1 VSKETEAWRTAA
13 PVRGAEA
20 DQQPQS
26 THGRGL
32 LDGMRVFDAG
42 IWRPVPHATQLL
54 ADLGADVLKLEPPGG
69 DPMRTFP
76 DIFRDVASHKG
87 SVMLDLRSDAGRAR
101 ALELAARA
109 DVFCE
114 GWRPGVADR
123 LGVGYEHVKAVNPS
137 IIYCS
142 VSGYGQTGELTA
154 LPGHDVNYQA
164 LAGAIARAN
173 STEHPAIPRVPI
185 ADLAA
190 ATVAALAICAAWANR
205 LRTGEGERIDVAMA
219 DVVASWIGPR
229 SGNAIE
235 GRDEATR
242 GSTGYGVF
250 RCADGGW
257 LALGVIAE
265 DHFWRAVCEGL
276 GIAELGALRYFDRL
290 DRFEECQAAVVAACA
305 ALPRDVAIDR
315 LTNAGAPVT
324 PVLTPEEMGAH
335 PHFRERGVIAVDE
348 RAELRVSFPAV
359 FSNHPGRAPG
369 PNPDLDA
376 DSSAWSDPRD

>member
-1 VSKETEAWRTAA
+1 MSAKRT
-13 PVRGAEA
+13 PDPTNR
-20 DQQPQS
+20 S
-26 THGRGL
+26 GL
-32 LDGMRVFDAG
+32 LAGMRVLDAG

-54 ADLGADVLKLEPPGG
+54 ADLGADVVKLEPPTG

-76 DIFRDVASHKG
+76 DIFRDIASHKG
-87 SVMLDLRSDAGRAR
+87 SVVVDLRDRSGRVR

-142 VSGYGQTGELTA
+142 VSGYGQTGELRA

-164 LAGAIARAN
+164 LAGGITRAN
-173 STEHPAIPRVPI
+173 SLDVPEIPKVPI

-190 ATVAALAICAAWANR
+190 ATVAALTICAAWANR

-229 SGNAIE
+229 SANAIR

-250 RCADGGW
+250 RCADGRW
-257 LALGVIAE
+257 IALGVIAE
-265 DHFWRAVCEGL
+265 DHFWRSVCDGL
-276 GIAELGALRYFDRL
+276 GIAQLGALTYFDRL
-290 DRFEECQAAVVAACA
+290 DRFEECQSALVEACA
-305 ALPRDVAIDR
+305 ALPHDVALER
-315 LTNAGAPVT
+315 LTAAGAPVT
-324 PVLTPEEMGAH
+324 PVLTPEEMGEH
-335 PHFRERGVIAVDE
+335 QHFRHRGVIAVDDDD
-348 RAELRVSFPAV
+348 ELRVCFPAV
-359 FSNHPGRAPG
+359 LSERPARRPG
-369 PNPDLDA
+369 PTPDPDA
-376 DSSAWSDPRD
+376 NRHAWSD

>member
-1 VSKETEAWRTAA
+1 VTL
-13 PVRGAEA
+13 P
-20 DQQPQS
+20 
-26 THGRGL
+26 GL
-32 LDGMRVFDAG
+32 LDGMRVLDAG

-54 ADLGADVLKLEPPGG
+54 ADLGAEVLKLEPPRH

-87 SVMLDLRSDAGRAR
+87 SVVVDLQTIEGRQR
-101 ALELAARA
+101 ALELAAHA

-114 GWRPGVADR
+114 GWRPGVAAR
-123 LGVGYEHVKAVNPS
+123 LGVGYEHVKAVNPQ

-142 VSGYGQTGELTA
+142 VSGYGQTGALTE

-164 LAGAIARAN
+164 LAGAMRRAN
-173 STEHPAIPRVPI
+173 QVEEPTIPKVPI

-205 LRTGEGERIDVAMA
+205 LRTGEGEHIDVAMT

-235 GRDEATR
+235 GRNEPTR

-250 RCADGGW
+250 RCADGGHV
-257 LALGVIAE
+257 ALGVIAE
-265 DHFWRAVCEGL
+265 DHFWKAVCDGL
-276 GIAELGALRYFDRL
+276 GIAGLGDLTYFARL
-290 DRFEECQAAVVAACA
+290 DRFEECQAAVATACA
-305 ALPRDVAIDR
+305 AIARDVAVER
-315 LTNAGAPVT
+315 LTAAGAPVS

-335 PHFRERGVIAVDE
+335 EHFRERGVIAVDNE
-348 RAELRVSFPAV
+348 GELRVCFPAV
-359 FSNHPGRAPG
+359 FASRPARRPG
-369 PNPDLDA
+369 PAPEPDA
-376 DSSAWSDPRD
+376 DHDAWTR

>member
-1 VSKETEAWRTAA
+1 MSPSADPEAR
-13 PVRGAEA
+13 PGV
-20 DQQPQS
+20 
-26 THGRGL
+26 
-32 LDGMRVFDAG
+32 LDGMRVLDAG

-54 ADLGADVLKLEPPGG
+54 ADLGADVLKLEPPTT

-87 SVMLDLRSDAGRAR
+87 SVVLDLRTESGRAR

-142 VSGYGQTGELTA
+142 VSGYGQTGELTEV
-154 LPGHDVNYQA
+154 PGHDVNYQA
-164 LAGAIARAN
+164 LAGAITRRGA
-173 STEHPAIPRVPI
+173 TDDPTIPKVPI

-229 SGNAIE
+229 SGNAIK

-250 RCADGGW
+250 RGADGGW

-265 DHFWRAVCEGL
+265 DHFWKAVCAGL
-276 GIAELGALRYFDRL
+276 GIAGLGELGYFDRL
-290 DRFEECQAAVVAACA
+290 DRFEECQAAVSAACA
-305 ALPRDVAIDR
+305 ALPRDVAVAR
-315 LTNAGAPVT
+315 LTAAGAPVT
-324 PVLTPEEMGAH
+324 PVLTPEEMGEL
-335 PHFRERGVIAVDE
+335 PHFRDRGVIAVDGDG
-348 RAELRVSFPAV
+348 ELRVCFPAV
-359 FSNHPGRAPG
+359 FSEHPARRPGRTPE
-369 PNPDLDA
+369 PDA
-376 DSSAWSDPRD
+376 DRDAWSEPRRQ

>member
-1 VSKETEAWRTAA
+1 MSDHEK
-13 PVRGAEA
+13 P
-20 DQQPQS
+20 
-26 THGRGL
+26 GL
-32 LDGMRVFDAG
+32 LDGMRVLDAG

-54 ADLGADVLKLEPPGG
+54 ADLGADVLKLEPPTF

-87 SVMLDLRSDAGRAR
+87 SVVLDLRTDAGRAR
-101 ALELAARA
+101 ALELASRA

-142 VSGYGQTGELTA
+142 VSGYGQTGALTA
-154 LPGHDVNYQA
+154 VPGHDVNYQA
-164 LAGAIARAN
+164 LAGAVTRAGAHEN
-173 STEHPAIPRVPI
+173 PTIPKVPI

-190 ATVAALAICAAWANR
+190 ATVAALAISAAWANR

-229 SGNAIE
+229 SGNAIK
-235 GRDEATR
+235 GRDEPTR

-250 RCADGGW
+250 RCADDGW
-257 LALGVIAE
+257 IALGVIAE
-265 DHFWRAVCEGL
+265 DHFWKAVCDGL
-276 GIAELGALRYFDRL
+276 GIEALGALPYFERL
-290 DRFEECQAAVVAACA
+290 DRFEECQAAVGAACA
-305 ALPRDVAIDR
+305 ALPRDTVVER
-315 LTNAGAPVT
+315 LTGAGAPVT

-335 PHFRERGVIAVDE
+335 PHFRERGVIAADD
-348 RAELRVSFPAV
+348 AGELRVCFPAV
-359 FSNHPGRAPG
+359 FTERPARRPG
-369 PNPDLDA
+369 PNPVPDA
-376 DSSAWSDPRD
+376 DHDAWSEPRG

>member
-1 VSKETEAWRTAA
+1 
-13 PVRGAEA
+13 
-20 DQQPQS
+20 
-26 THGRGL
+26 
-32 LDGMRVFDAG
+32 MRVLDAG

-54 ADLGADVLKLEPPGG
+54 ADLGAEVLKLEPPGT

-87 SVMLDLRSDAGRAR
+87 SVVLDLRTDAGRAR
-101 ALELAARA
+101 ALELAVGA

-142 VSGYGQTGELTA
+142 VSGYGQNGALTA

-164 LAGAIARAN
+164 LAGAIARPNA
-173 STEHPAIPRVPI
+173 PDDVVIPRVPI

-190 ATVAALAICAAWANR
+190 ATVAALAISAAWANK
-205 LRTGEGERIDVAMA
+205 LRTGEGERIDVAIA

-229 SGNAIE
+229 SGNAIK
-235 GRDEATR
+235 GREEPTR

-257 LALGVIAE
+257 IALGVIAE
-265 DHFWRAVCEGL
+265 DHFWEAVCGGL
-276 GIAELGALRYFDRL
+276 GIANLGELAYFDRL
-290 DRFEECQAAVVAACA
+290 DRFEECQRAVANACA
-305 ALPRDVAIDR
+305 SLARDDAVDR
-315 LTNAGAPVT
+315 LTAAGAPVT
-324 PVLTPEEMGAH
+324 PVLTPEEMGEY
-335 PHFRERGVIAVDE
+335 PHFRQRGVIAVDDGG
-348 RAELRVSFPAV
+348 ELRVGFPAV
-359 FSNHPGRAPG
+359 FTQHPARRPG
-369 PNPDLDA
+369 PSPAPNA
-376 DSSAWSDPRD
+376 NRGGWSGPRA

>member
-1 VSKETEAWRTAA
+1 VTLFEQ
-13 PVRGAEA
+13 V
-20 DQQPQS
+20 
-26 THGRGL
+26 GL
-32 LDGMRVFDAG
+32 LRDMRVLDAG

-54 ADLGADVLKLEPPGG
+54 ADLGADVLKLEPPAG

-87 SVMLDLRSDAGRAR
+87 SVVLDLRSDAGRAR

-142 VSGYGQTGELTA
+142 VSGYGQTGALTA
-154 LPGHDVNYQA
+154 RPGHDVNYQA
-164 LAGAIARAN
+164 LAGAVTRAGAVD
-173 STEHPAIPRVPI
+173 SPQIPKVPI

-229 SGNAIE
+229 SGNAIR

-257 LALGVIAE
+257 IALGVIAE
-265 DHFWRAVCEGL
+265 DHFWKAVCDGL
-276 GIAELGALRYFDRL
+276 GIARLGDLGYFDRL
-290 DRFEECQAAVVAACA
+290 DRYDDCQRAVVEACA
-305 ALPRDVAIDR
+305 ALPRDLAVER
-315 LTNAGAPVT
+315 LTAAGAPVT
-324 PVLTPEEMGAH
+324 PVLTPEEMGTH
-335 PHFRERGVIAVDE
+335 PHFRERGVIAVDDDG
-348 RAELRVSFPAV
+348 ELRVCFPAV
-359 FSNHPGRAPG
+359 FSGHPARRPG
-369 PNPDLDA
+369 PSPEPNA
-376 DSSAWSDPRD
+376 DRDAWSDRA

>member
-1 VSKETEAWRTAA
+1 
-13 PVRGAEA
+13 
-20 DQQPQS
+20 
-26 THGRGL
+26 
-32 LDGMRVFDAG
+32 MRVLDAG

-54 ADLGADVLKLEPPGG
+54 ADLGADVVKLEPPTG

-87 SVMLDLRSDAGRAR
+87 SVVVDLRDDAGRMR

-123 LGVGYEHVKAVNPS
+123 LGVGYEQVKAVNPS

-142 VSGYGQTGELTA
+142 VSGYGQTGEFAA

-164 LAGAIARAN
+164 LAGAVVRGHARNDA
-173 STEHPAIPRVPI
+173 EIPKVPI

-190 ATVAALAICAAWANR
+190 ATVAALSICAAWANR

-229 SGNAIE
+229 SGNAIR
-235 GRDEATR
+235 GRDEPSR

-250 RCADGGW
+250 RCADGDW
-257 LALGVIAE
+257 IALGVIAE
-265 DHFWRAVCEGL
+265 DHFWTSVCEAL
-276 GIAELGALRYFDRL
+276 GIAHLGGLAYFDRL
-290 DRFEECQAAVVAACA
+290 DRFDECQGAVVEACA
-305 ALPRDVAIDR
+305 TFPRDIALAR
-315 LTNAGAPVT
+315 LTAAGAPVA
-324 PVLTPEEMGAH
+324 PVLTPEEMGEH
-335 PHFRERGVIAVDE
+335 PHFRARRVIAVDDDG
-348 RAELRVSFPAV
+348 ELRVCFPAI
-359 FSNHPGRAPG
+359 FSEHPARGPG
-369 PNPDLDA
+369 PSPTPDATRHPWD
-376 DSSAWSDPRD
+376 D

>member
-1 VSKETEAWRTAA
+1 MSK
-13 PVRGAEA
+13 
-20 DQQPQS
+20 
-26 THGRGL
+26 GL
-32 LDGMRVFDAG
+32 LHGMRVLDAG

-54 ADLGADVLKLEPPGG
+54 ADLGAEVLKLEPPSG

-87 SVMLDLRSDAGRAR
+87 SVVLDLRSDAGRAR

-123 LGVGYEHVKAVNPS
+123 LGVGYDHVKAVNPS

-142 VSGYGQTGELTA
+142 VSGYGQTGALTA

-164 LAGAIARAN
+164 LAGAVTRAN
-173 STEHPAIPRVPI
+173 AVDDPQIPKVPI

-205 LRTGEGERIDVAMA
+205 LRTGEGEHIDVAMA

-229 SGNAIE
+229 SGNAIR
-235 GRDEATR
+235 GREEATR

-257 LALGVIAE
+257 IALGVIAE
-265 DHFWRAVCEGL
+265 DHFWKAVCDGL
-276 GIAELGALRYFDRL
+276 GIERLGDLAYFDRL
-290 DRFEECQAAVVAACA
+290 DRYDDCQRAVADACA
-305 ALPRDVAIDR
+305 ALPRDLAVER
-315 LTNAGAPVT
+315 LTAAGAPVT
-324 PVLTPEEMGAH
+324 PVLTPEEMGTH
-335 PHFRERGVIAVDE
+335 PHFRERGVIAVDDDG
-348 RAELRVSFPAV
+348 ELRVCFPAV
-359 FSNHPGRAPG
+359 FSEHPARRPG
-369 PNPDLDA
+369 PSPEPDA
-376 DSSAWSDPRD
+376 DRDAWNDHA

>member
-1 VSKETEAWRTAA
+1 MEPSGGEA
-13 PVRGAEA
+13 ESE
-20 DQQPQS
+20 S
-26 THGRGL
+26 TSRSRGL
-32 LDGMRVFDAG
+32 LEGMRILDAG

-54 ADLGADVLKLEPPGG
+54 ADLGAEVLKIEPPGG

-87 SVMLDLRSDAGRAR
+87 SVVLDLRSAEGKAR

-123 LGVGYEHVKAVNPS
+123 LGVGYEALRAVNPA

-142 VSGYGQTGELTA
+142 VSGYGQTGALTA

-164 LAGAIARAN
+164 LAGAMARAN
-173 STEHPAIPRVPI
+173 AVDDPEIPRVPI

-190 ATVAALAICAAWANR
+190 ATVAALAIAAAWANR
-205 LRTGEGERIDVAMA
+205 LRTGEGERIDVAMT

-229 SGNAIE
+229 SGNAIA
-235 GRDEATR
+235 GRTEPTR

-265 DHFWRAVCEGL
+265 DHLWAAVCDGL
-276 GIAELGALRYFDRL
+276 GIADLGSLRHFERL
-290 DRFEECQAAVVAACA
+290 DRFEECQGAVIAACMVLA
-305 ALPRDVAIDR
+305 RDIAVER
-315 LTNAGAPVT
+315 LTAAGAPVT
-324 PVLTPEEMGAH
+324 PVLTPEQMGAS
-335 PHFRERGVIAVDE
+335 PHFRERGVIATDE
-348 RAELRVSFPAV
+348 NGELRICFPAV
-359 FSNHPGRAPG
+359 FERHPARRPG
-369 PNPDLDA
+369 PSPEPDANRDA
-376 DSSAWSDPRD
+376 WTHPSD

>member
-1 VSKETEAWRTAA
+1 MNVS
-13 PVRGAEA
+13 
-20 DQQPQS
+20 
-26 THGRGL
+26 GL
-32 LDGMRVFDAG
+32 LDGMRVLDAG

-54 ADLGADVLKLEPPGG
+54 ADLGADVLKLEPPTA

-76 DIFRDVASHKG
+76 DIFRDVASHKK
-87 SVMLDLRSDAGRAR
+87 SVVLDLRSDAGRAR

-123 LGVGYEHVKAVNPS
+123 LGGGYEHVKAVNPS

-142 VSGYGQTGELTA
+142 VSGYGQTGELTEV
-154 LPGHDVNYQA
+154 PGHDVNYQA
-164 LAGAIARAN
+164 LAGAIGRAN
-173 STEHPAIPRVPI
+173 ATDDLAIPKVPI

-229 SGNAIE
+229 SGNAIR

-257 LALGVIAE
+257 IALGVIAE
-265 DHFWRAVCEGL
+265 DHFWKAVCAGL
-276 GIAELGALRYFDRL
+276 GIAELGDLAYFDRL
-290 DRFEECQAAVVAACA
+290 DRFEECQRAVTAASA
-305 ALPRDVAIDR
+305 ALPRDVALQR
-315 LTNAGAPVT
+315 LNAAGAPVT
-324 PVLTPEEMGAH
+324 PVLTPEEMGDY
-335 PHFRERGVIAVDE
+335 PHFRERGVIALDDE
-348 RAELRVSFPAV
+348 GEKRVCFPAV
-359 FSNHPGRAPG
+359 FAEHPARRPG
-369 PNPDLDA
+369 PSPAPDA
-376 DSSAWSDPRD
+376 DRDAWAD

>member
-1 VSKETEAWRTAA
+1 MSM
-13 PVRGAEA
+13 
-20 DQQPQS
+20 
-26 THGRGL
+26 GL
-32 LDGMRVFDAG
+32 LHGMRVLDAG

-54 ADLGADVLKLEPPGG
+54 ADLGAEVLKLEPPAG

-87 SVMLDLRSDAGRAR
+87 SVVLDLRTDAGRAR

-123 LGVGYEHVKAVNPS
+123 LGLGYDRVKAVNPS
-137 IIYCS
+137 TIYCS
-142 VSGYGQTGELTA
+142 VSGYGQTGALTA

-164 LAGAIARAN
+164 LAGAVTRA
-173 STEHPAIPRVPI
+173 TAVEDPQIPKVPI

-205 LRTGEGERIDVAMA
+205 LRTGEGEHIDVAMA

-229 SGNAIE
+229 SGNAIR
-235 GRDEATR
+235 GREAATR

-257 LALGVIAE
+257 IALGVIAE
-265 DHFWRAVCEGL
+265 DHFWKAVCDGL
-276 GIAELGALRYFDRL
+276 GIERLGDLAYFDRL
-290 DRFEECQAAVVAACA
+290 DRYEECQRAVADACA
-305 ALPRDVAIDR
+305 AVPRDLAVER
-315 LTNAGAPVT
+315 LTAAGAPVT
-324 PVLTPEEMGAH
+324 PVLTPEEMGSH
-335 PHFRERGVIAVDE
+335 PHFRERGVIAVDDDG
-348 RAELRVSFPAV
+348 ELRVCFPAV
-359 FSNHPGRAPG
+359 FSAHPARRPG
-369 PNPDLDA
+369 PSPEPDA
-376 DSSAWSDPRD
+376 DHDAWNDHT

>member
-1 VSKETEAWRTAA
+1 MNGSER
-13 PVRGAEA
+13 P
-20 DQQPQS
+20 
-26 THGRGL
+26 GL
-32 LDGMRVFDAG
+32 LDGMRVLDAG

-54 ADLGADVLKLEPPGG
+54 ADLGAEVLKLEPPRH

-76 DIFRDVASHKG
+76 DIFRDVASHKK
-87 SVMLDLRSDAGRAR
+87 SVVVDLQTLEGRTR

-123 LGVGYEHVKAVNPS
+123 LGVGYEHVKAVNPQ

-142 VSGYGQTGELTA
+142 VSGYGQGGALTA
-154 LPGHDVNYQA
+154 RPGHDVNYQA
-164 LAGAIARAN
+164 LAGAILRAN
-173 STEHPAIPRVPI
+173 QRDEPAIPKVPI

-205 LRTGEGERIDVAMA
+205 LRTGEGEYIDVAMT

-235 GRDEATR
+235 GRDEPTR

-250 RCADGGW
+250 RCADGGF

-265 DHFWRAVCEGL
+265 DHFWKSVCDGL
-276 GIAELGALRYFDRL
+276 GISELGDLDYFARL
-290 DRFEECQAAVVAACA
+290 DRYEECQAAVIAACA
-305 ALPRDVAIDR
+305 R
-315 LTNAGAPVT
+315 LTRDDAVERLTAAGAPVS
-324 PVLTPEEMGAH
+324 PVLTPEEMGASE
-335 PHFRERGVIAVDE
+335 HFRERGVIAVDDDG
-348 RAELRVSFPAV
+348 ELRVCFPAV
-359 FSNHPGRAPG
+359 FAAHPARRPG
-369 PNPDLDA
+369 PSPAPDA
-376 DSSAWSDPRD
+376 DHDAWTEPRSETRRQG

>member
-1 VSKETEAWRTAA
+1 MS
-13 PVRGAEA
+13 
-20 DQQPQS
+20 
-26 THGRGL
+26 GL
-32 LDGMRVFDAG
+32 LDGMRVLDAG

-54 ADLGADVLKLEPPGG
+54 ADLGAEVLKLEPPVH

-87 SVMLDLRSDAGRAR
+87 SVVLDLRTIEGQTR
-101 ALELAARA
+101 ALELVADA

-142 VSGYGQTGELTA
+142 VSGYGQTGDLTA
-154 LPGHDVNYQA
+154 VPGHDVNYQA
-164 LAGAIARAN
+164 LAGAIARAA
-173 STEHPAIPRVPI
+173 TPDDVAIPRVPI

-190 ATVAALAICAAWANR
+190 ATVAALAIAAAWANR

-229 SGNAIE
+229 SGNAIQ
-235 GRDEATR
+235 GRDEPTR

-257 LALGVIAE
+257 IALGVIAE
-265 DHFWRAVCEGL
+265 DHFWRAVCDAL
-276 GIAELGALRYFDRL
+276 GIAELGTLAYFERL
-290 DRFEECQAAVVAACA
+290 DRFDECQDAVTVACA
-305 ALPRDVAIDR
+305 ALPRAVAVER
-315 LTNAGAPVT
+315 LTASGAPVT
-324 PVLTPEEMGAH
+324 PVLTPEEMGEH
-335 PHFRERGVIAVDE
+335 PHFRERGVIAVDDDG
-348 RAELRVSFPAV
+348 ELRVCFPAV
-359 FSNHPGRAPG
+359 FSEHPARHPGPSPEPDANHDGWSG
-369 PNPDLDA
+369 P
-376 DSSAWSDPRD
+376 RV

>member
-1 VSKETEAWRTAA
+1 MSGPSGNAH
-13 PVRGAEA
+13 
-20 DQQPQS
+20 S
-26 THGRGL
+26 GL
-32 LDGMRVFDAG
+32 LDGMRVLDAG

-54 ADLGADVLKLEPPGG
+54 ADLGAEVLKLEPPAA

-76 DIFRDVASHKG
+76 DIFRDVASHKK
-87 SVMLDLRSDAGRAR
+87 SVVVDLRSDSGRAR

-123 LGVGYEHVKAVNPS
+123 LGVGYEQVKLVNPS

-142 VSGYGQTGELTA
+142 VSGYGQTGELTEV
-154 LPGHDVNYQA
+154 PGHDVNYQA
-164 LAGAIARAN
+164 LAGAIGRAN
-173 STEHPAIPRVPI
+173 AMDDLTIPKVPI

-229 SGNAIE
+229 SGNAIK

-257 LALGVIAE
+257 IALGVIAE
-265 DHFWRAVCEGL
+265 DHFWSAVCAGL
-276 GIAELGALRYFDRL
+276 EIESLGDLAYFDRL
-290 DRFEECQAAVVAACA
+290 DRFDECQRAVTAACA
-305 ALPRDVAIDR
+305 ALPRDVAVAR
-315 LTNAGAPVT
+315 LTAAGAPVT
-324 PVLTPEEMGAH
+324 PVLTPEEMGEH
-335 PHFRERGVIAVDE
+335 PHFRERGVIAVDDNGE
-348 RAELRVSFPAV
+348 KRVCFPAV
-359 FSNHPGRAPG
+359 FAEHPARRPG
-369 PNPDLDA
+369 PSPEPDA
-376 DSSAWSDPRD
+376 DHDAWTEARR

>member
-1 VSKETEAWRTAA
+1 MNARA
-13 PVRGAEA
+13 
-20 DQQPQS
+20 
-26 THGRGL
+26 GL
-32 LDGMRVFDAG
+32 LDGMRVLDAG

-54 ADLGADVLKLEPPGG
+54 ADLGAEVVKLEPPGG

-87 SVMLDLRSDAGRAR
+87 SVVLDLRSEVGRAR
-101 ALELAARA
+101 ALELAAQA

-142 VSGYGQTGELTA
+142 VSGYGQTGALTA

-164 LAGAIARAN
+164 LAGAIGRA
-173 STEHPAIPRVPI
+173 HAVDDPAIPKVPI

-229 SGNAIE
+229 SGNAIR
-235 GRDEATR
+235 GREEATR

-250 RCADGGW
+250 RCADDGW
-257 LALGVIAE
+257 IALGVIAE
-265 DHFWRAVCEGL
+265 DHFWQAVCNGL
-276 GIAELGALRYFDRL
+276 GIAELGALEYFERL
-290 DRFEECQAAVVAACA
+290 DRFEECQKAVADACA
-305 ALPRDVAIDR
+305 SLTRADAVSR
-315 LTNAGAPVT
+315 LTAAGAPVT
-324 PVLTPEEMGAH
+324 PVLTPEEMGAD
-335 PHFRERGVIAVDE
+335 PHFRERGVIAFD
-348 RAELRVSFPAV
+348 RDGELRVCFPAV
-359 FSNHPGRAPG
+359 FSEHPARGPG
-369 PNPDLDA
+369 PNPEPDA
-376 DSSAWSDPRD
+376 DRDVWRGPRDRGRPA